1 MRKHDFSQCCGA
13 VEIGGFGWTGVEV
26 IDTELNALLQEALA
40 NNKGYAIC
48 TTIAQQTAAVQRLK
62 AAKFQVLV
70 KFRNPNTGNQ
80 VTMWGRET
88 KAPRASAKEPKASS
102 R

>member
-1 MRKHDFSQCCGA
+1 MEKHNFYNCCGA
-13 VEIGGFGWTGVEV
+13 VEIGNFGWQGADLE
-26 IDTELNALLQEALA
+26 DTALKGLLQEAL
-40 NNKGYAIC
+40 NQNKGYAIC
-48 TTIAQQTAAVQRLK
+48 TTVPSQTEAVKRLK
-62 AAKFQVLV
+62 LARFEVLA

-88 KAPRASAKEPKASS
+88 KVPREPKASS